1 MIKAFIFDL
10 DGVLTET
17 NQQHFEAWKTL
28 ASMLGI
34 EIDVVFNERLKGVSR
49 IDSLKEILVYG
60 NKATTYSETELEKL
74 AFTKN
79 EYYKNLISKF
89 SRDNVFKGVVELF
102 ETLRQKGIKI
112 AIGSASHNAPTLIK
126 AMELEAYVDYIV
138 NPSDVEN
145 GKPAPDIFLKAAEAL
160 GVKPEECIGVEDAV
174 AGVKAIKAAG
184 MFAVGIGDA
193 ALLKEADIV
202 YAHTFEIDLKNLFEA
217 NA

>member
-17 NQQHFEAWKTL
+17 SQQHFEAWKTL
-28 ASMLGI
+28 ALMLGI
-34 EIDVVFNERLKGVSR
+34 EIDEVFNERLKGVSR
-49 IDSLKEILVYG
+49 IDSLKEILAFG
-60 NKATTYSETELEKL
+60 NKEGKYTETELEKL

-79 EYYKNLISKF
+79 EYYKNLIAAF
-89 SRDNVFKGVVELF
+89 TRDNVFEGVVTLM

-126 AMELEAYVDYIV
+126 AMELEAYIDYIV
-138 NPSDVEN
+138 DPSEVKN
-145 GKPAPDIFLKAAEAL
+145 GKPAPDIFLKAAKAL
-160 GVKPEECIGVEDAV
+160 DVRPEECIGVEDAV

-193 ALLKEADIV
+193 NLLKEADIV
-202 YAHTFEIDLKNLFEA
+202 YAHTCNIDLNKLI
-217 NA
+217 